1 MLIFEIYLIL
11 GVRYSQTMIHTI
23 MYILASVCL
32 TERHSVI
39 FEKSVIYVKNLLDN
53 NDLALL
59 SVHTVVHKC

>member
-11 GVRYSQTMIHTI
+11 GVRYSQTTIHTI
-23 MYILASVCL
+23 MYILASVCS

-39 FEKSVIYVKNLLDN
+39 FEKNVIYVKNLLDN
-53 NDLALL
+53 NDVALL

>member
-1 MLIFEIYLIL
+1 
-11 GVRYSQTMIHTI
+11 MIHTI

-39 FEKSVIYVKNLLDN
+39 FENNVIYVKNILDN
-53 NDLALL
+53 NDVALL

>member
-39 FEKSVIYVKNLLDN
+39 FENNVIYVKNILDN
-53 NDLALL
+53 NDVALL

>member
-11 GVRYSQTMIHTI
+11 GVRYSQTTIHTI

-32 TERHSVI
+32 TESHSVI
-39 FEKSVIYVKNLLDN
+39 FEKNVIYVKNLLDN
-53 NDLALL
+53 NDVALL

>member
-11 GVRYSQTMIHTI
+11 GVRYSQTRIHTI

-39 FEKSVIYVKNLLDN
+39 FEKNVIYVKNLLDN
-53 NDLALL
+53 NDVALL
-59 SVHTVVHKC
+59 SVHTVIHKC